1 MIKQH
6 KEKMSTWCFGV
17 EIKTQIKMPH
27 RFYKLKYSALKI
39 FLLISQD
46 IVLIIFLTLV
56 QKDLLCSHK
65 IIFEQL
71 SHSLDRQGCHWISMC
86 QQGNHMLEFYDN
98 IQYSMKYAFTICL
111 NIDHINA
118 ENEVRAFKM

>member
-1 MIKQH
+1 
-6 KEKMSTWCFGV
+6 
-17 EIKTQIKMPH
+17 
-27 RFYKLKYSALKI
+27 
-39 FLLISQD
+39 
-46 IVLIIFLTLV
+46 
-56 QKDLLCSHK
+56 
-65 IIFEQL
+65 
-71 SHSLDRQGCHWISMC
+71 MC